1 MRNNCLAKK
10 GVSLVTVLIFM
21 MIASIA
27 ATATYKWLS
36 SAGFSSADRMAMAE
50 AKEASHAGL
59 ESVRSWMTYHAN
71 DVGAILRQYYDGG
84 KKPVALTNIVR
95 KGSSSK
101 QIFSVWLTGV
111 ETAGSAY
118 KFTIVSNGSAHGDA
132 KYSETS
138 VLNVRGLYKVREPV
152 VLVQKP
158 LEYSQSYFGGTTEG
172 TQSVKNES
180 MIINGNWSGNPPT
193 VTGDFVV
200 TGNASLSGNALNLG
214 RHVCVGGNFSPE
226 NKGVNAVDLY
236 VKGES
241 TNFNGIISGNAV
253 FDGKV
258 EIGNAGGDKGSQ
270 FAKDVTIKSELKT
283 QVTMP
288 FIVSGNFCVE
298 KKGKINVGGEI
309 QKDFKAKKNVKVNS
323 DDVFVNYPG
332 PSTKTVKLMNLGGSG
347 YSIYMPNLT
356 NCKTQSNYQGC
367 SNGLMGQ
374 NYKMFTSAATNVSS
388 PTSKMDCDISIVSYC
403 DSILG
408 KPVKKGCDGSKYK
421 IDDMITTAYDNFSP
435 LASVPSCSQVSATGS
450 FNMDVLNNCYTKTL
464 ATTPALMYHGY
475 LVVNVTGSGDNTIFK
490 DPKGKLKGNFIFI
503 MQSKF
508 SMLKFPPTDDK
519 ANVFVYMKQGA
530 GTVNTSN
537 EAGKHNYFIYSKANI
552 TELHNSS
559 PGKNWD
565 GSFYMTAE
573 NCSKIGKLE
582 TGNQVLNFNRTLLQN
597 LIDSSVIC
605 GFDKDGNCGAPVDV
619 NGGNQNNEGEELN
632 IEAGFDRYYI
642 ATAPQLSITLESQRR
657 NKEIPLQ
664 NLTSKQYTTVQPSIV
679 MLPRVGYLS
688 NTPKGYLG
696 EYFKVINLN
705 GANEKYSASN
715 VKCNPSLE
723 PSVKLQNQSPL
734 TSSVYKCEYTAKT
747 KSYGTI
753 PFWIVVDAEAAKKSE
768 VSFTT
773 SESRI
778 YGGGSVNVRMDAT
791 TEQKASVTATIRV
804 TEVPSGWTVTPLGS
818 VVSGGL
824 DDDGNQLYTVT
835 LKPGTERN
843 VFLVEADA
851 GADNDQ
857 INFAIVSTSENARM
871 GAPPS
876 QTVWLMGAATIQRID
891 IPKTGFCNNSVL
903 SHKVI
908 DGVNCDEVVNRP
920 NCEGNLVVV
929 SAGEWV
935 RPNCSDITTQ
945 EFNDKW
951 GCGTA
956 NAEGVQLVPRTVS
969 PYCDV
974 FIPDTTIAKLKDGED
989 YTLMASYKAKL
1000 FNLRVIPNG
1009 AKTSKVRVDYSKQII
1024 DDFTPTAAIITK
1036 ECADT
1041 CIVPIYAGY
1050 NVRLRTRDGV
1060 GEKLKMW
1067 KFMRTDSI
1075 VDSVAEYNPI
1085 KVSLMND
1092 TTVIAEFAEIENHC
1106 FYADFKDTRIWC
1118 DGSTDDCVDKCTR
1131 SGKNASCKVDGE
1143 GVYPNSKWFVT
1154 RTNDNQKYKEPGIQ
1168 GGAIYYSNGKNAN
1181 SGNSSITYM
1190 LNRIQAGG
1198 HGTLMASFKSCS
1210 RKWNGNGKLDPL
1222 NSGFILRSNNNASD
1236 YAIMQIYARE
1246 GQKEHSGRYVMEAR
1260 VCKGNSDG
1268 IKNENSGDCKKKE
1281 FNIVLADPTAI
1292 LFNTEIVVEGDSA
1305 RVKLSYKM
1313 NNSWIRS
1320 EVKLPVL
1327 VSATSDEYVGLSMA
1341 DDCFQVLN
1349 LGWESEDWDDENCY
1363 DLPKVGCSFAAN
1375 YLGGILPVDE
1385 DVKPWVGTSSWFND
1399 PLNPEQLRSGCSI
1412 SYHYNGCDLAL
1423 GYATNHCEKW
1433 DDGSTH
1439 CSSCS
1444 ADSDGPYF
1452 VNGIHANTMSSG
1464 TYKFTYAGLHGLPK
1478 KYDYNGSTIYG
1489 TVRDASV
1496 VVDCSGSNGNN
1507 QYYEASCG
1515 RFVVGSI
1522 NECSQSV
1529 SFNLDNCKNKNN
1541 CVVNVTG
1548 GVANFRSSL
1557 IQGEITGLADDDD
1570 GSHVV
1575 SMVLTDIN
1583 GLKSQELRI
1592 SGNGMFSRDVN
1603 MMSDMQEF
1611 DPEKV
1616 VSVEFTSTESFTVS
1630 NLSSNCPNSVGI
1642 KGCSAELDGDHFV
1655 VTGNIVNAGGATCK
1669 VEDNGNTYK
1678 VSEKNCPVDG
1688 RFFVPAVDLQK
1699 NLNISGSGRGFSF
1712 TITAKSG
1719 DGDGAVET
1727 CTTPVVYVQPNELT
1741 CDLSS
1746 TVPVNA
1752 GDNLPSINY
1761 KITNCPPSGC
1771 AVEAKIGSEA
1781 PVKLIYRGDGQVSS
1795 WSPNVNTTAGNYRYI
1810 LSYAGLTCTAD
1821 ITVVSGANGSTADNC
1836 AIDEENKRFTAD
1848 LNLAV
1853 GNTNTIKLWYLDK
1866 LGNIIDRSKNV
1877 SPSTTRFSEPL
1888 PEMSEAG
1895 DYIVVLSIN
1904 GEEACSVSYTYAG
1917 EEPTPDAEC
1926 YIEGGRFKTR
1936 NKNTTGQT
1944 MYAVWLNR
1952 NTDGSAYGNNVGS
1965 GTWEADSYLD
1975 LDAYIP
1981 QDEGTYTY
1989 NLGYSAD
1996 VLCSVT
2002 YKVGGD
2008 NTEGN

>member
-158 LEYSQSYFGGTTEG
+158 LDYNQSYFGGTTEG

-180 MIINGNWSGNPPT
+180 MIINGNWSGNPPI

-200 TGNASLSGNALNLG
+200 TGSVGLSGNNLQLG
-214 RHVCVGGNFSPE
+214 KHVCIGGDFNPQNVGIE
-226 NKGVNAVDLY
+226 AVDLY
-236 VKGES
+236 VKGK
-241 TNFNGIISGNAV
+241 TNGFSGTISGNAV
-253 FDGKV
+253 FDKSVTITDAGNGMTVLKDLTLKSTITTHENKMTSVNRNFCMESGGGFSINKFQGSGGFKV
-258 EIGNAGGDKGSQ
+258 KKHA
-270 FAKDVTIKSELKT
+270 TIKSNSAFLKY
-283 QVTMP
+283 P
-288 FIVSGNFCVE
+288 N
-298 KKGKINVGGEI
+298 
-309 QKDFKAKKNVKVNS
+309 
-323 DDVFVNYPG
+323 DDN
-332 PSTKTVKLMNLGGSG
+332 TIDRMQLGGSG
-347 YSIYMPNLT
+347 YSIYMPNL
-356 NCKTQSNYQGC
+356 KTCNSKNSYQGC
-367 SNGLMGQ
+367 KTGRKYQGYSL
-374 NYKMFTSAATNVSS
+374 FTSAANEASEQTSQMKCDVSV
-388 PTSKMDCDISIVSYC
+388 VSYC

-408 KPVKKGCDGSKYK
+408 KPTSGCYGTKYK

-435 LASVPSCSQVSATGS
+435 LANALSCSKVSANGT
-450 FNMDVLNNCYTKTL
+450 FDMDVLNKCYTKAL
-464 ATTPALMYHGY
+464 ATPSLMYHGY
-475 LVVNVTGSGDNTIFK
+475 LVVNVTGSGDNSIFK
-490 DPKGKLKGNFIFI
+490 APKGKLKGNFIFI
-503 MQSKF
+503 MRSKF

-519 ANVFVYMKQGA
+519 ANVFVYMEQGA
-530 GTVNTSN
+530 GTVNTSDD
-537 EAGKHNYFIYSKANI
+537 AGKHNYFIYSKADI

-565 GSFYMTAE
+565 GSFYLTAS
-573 NCSKIGKLE
+573 NCSKIGKLQ
-582 TGNQVLNFNRTLLQN
+582 TQTLNFNRTLLQN
-597 LIDSSVIC
+597 LIDSTVIC

-715 VKCNPSLE
+715 VKCNPSLDATI
-723 PSVKLQNQSPL
+723 KLQNQSPL
-734 TSSVYKCEYTAKT
+734 TSPVYKCEYTAKT

-773 SESRI
+773 AESRI
-778 YGGGSVNVRMDAT
+778 YGGGSVNVRMEASND
-791 TEQKASVTATIRV
+791 QQASVTATVKV

-818 VVSGGL
+818 VVLGGL

-835 LKPGTERN
+835 LKPGAERN

-857 INFAIVSTSENARM
+857 INFTIVSTSENARI
-871 GAPPS
+871 GTPLNQA
-876 QTVWLMGAATIQRID
+876 VWLMGAATIQRVD

-945 EFNDKW
+945 EPSDKW

-956 NAEGVQLVPRTVS
+956 NTEGVKLVPRTVS

-1009 AKTSKVRVDYSKQII
+1009 TKTSKVRVDYSKQMI
-1024 DDFTPTAAIITK
+1024 DDFTPTSAIITK

-1050 NVRLRTRDGV
+1050 DVRLRTRDGV

-1085 KVSLMND
+1085 KVSLKND

-1106 FYADFKDTRIWC
+1106 FYADFKDTKIWC

-1198 HGTLMASFKSCS
+1198 HGTLMASFKSCP
-1210 RKWNGNGKLDPL
+1210 RKWNGSGKLDPL

-1246 GQKEHSGRYVMEAR
+1246 GQMEHSGRYVMEAR
-1260 VCKGNSDG
+1260 VCKGNGDG

-1281 FNIVLADPTAI
+1281 FNMVLADPTAI

-1327 VSATSDEYVGLSMA
+1327 VGATSDEYVGLGMA

-1375 YLGGILPVDE
+1375 YLGGILPLDE

-1557 IQGEITGLADDDD
+1557 MQGEITGLADDDD

-1583 GLKSQELRI
+1583 GLKSQEFRI
-1592 SGNGMFSRDVN
+1592 SGNGMFLRDVN

-1611 DPEKV
+1611 DPEKI

-1630 NLSSNCPNSVGI
+1630 SLSSNCPNSVGI
-1642 KGCSAELDGDHFV
+1642 NGCSAELDGDHFV

-1669 VEDNGNTYK
+1669 VEGNGNTYK
-1678 VSEKNCPVDG
+1678 VSEKDCPADG

-1712 TITAKSG
+1712 TITATSG
-1719 DGDGAVET
+1719 DGDGTVET
-1727 CTTPVVYVQPNELT
+1727 CTTPVVNVLPNELT

-1944 MYAVWLNR
+1944 MYGVYLNR
-1952 NTDGSAYGNNVGS
+1952 STDGSQYGNTVSTQNWAVDGYVDM
-1965 GTWEADSYLD
+1965 EAYL
-1975 LDAYIP
+1975 P
-1981 QDEGTYTY
+1981 PEPGTYTY
-1989 NLGYSAD
+1989 SLGYAGNTF
-1996 VLCSVT
+1996 CSVT
-2002 YKVGGD
+2002 YEVKD
-2008 NTEGN
+2008 EESSEP